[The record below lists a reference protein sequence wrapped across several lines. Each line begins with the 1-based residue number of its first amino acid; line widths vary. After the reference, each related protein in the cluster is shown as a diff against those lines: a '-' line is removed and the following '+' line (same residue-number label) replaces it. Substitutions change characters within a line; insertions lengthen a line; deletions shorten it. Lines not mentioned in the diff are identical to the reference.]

1 MSRSTRLSHTGLQD
15 LLAVAAIATA
25 VALPV
30 LLLSVG
36 GGVSAHERA
45 ALQSSGF
52 EITVS
57 APGLHGIGDAH
68 DLAHQIDAIPNVS
81 AASPVLSAAI
91 DLFGPGGATEPALAE
106 GVIPAAFVATLSPA
120 EAGAFPSPLPLGD
133 PGDTLHFAN
142 GTYAGPATDDVLVA
156 SPLATA
162 LGVSVGSSVQIAN
175 GPNVSTATP
184 FSVTGVFGTPGGP
197 LGPIAGFAVVLPLSD
212 LQLLTGTARENGTSG
227 TLLDQAD
234 SVEVSL
240 AGSAAAQPAAV
251 SRAASA
257 IQSLVPYFGVTT
269 LSDEVAQLDQAGA
282 VLTGFYLA
290 LSSTAVAIGL
300 LFLTLVLLRR
310 VEAERRSIG
319 IRRAIGLPAR
329 GIVGRLV
336 GRATALAT
344 AGVAG
349 GIVAGYV
356 AVEVLERFGSGEVPA
371 IAGLAVFD
379 PLTLLEL
386 GAGTVGLCLLA
397 SGFAARAA
405 LRMPLAEALR

>member
-1 MSRSTRLSHTGLQD
+1 MSRTTRLSHTALQD

-36 GGVSAHERA
+36 GGVSAHERS

-57 APGLHGIGDAH
+57 APGTHGIGDAH
-68 DLAHQIDAIPNVS
+68 ALARQIDGIPNVS
-81 AASPVLSAAI
+81 AASPVLSAPI

-106 GVIPAAFVATLSPA
+106 GVIPAAFAATLSP
-120 EAGAFPSPLPLGD
+120 EESGAFPTPLPLGD
-133 PGDTLHFAN
+133 PNDAIHFAN

-156 SPLATA
+156 SPLAAA
-162 LGVSVGSSVQIAN
+162 LNVSLGSTLRIAN
-175 GPNVSTATP
+175 GPNVSASTP
-184 FSVTGVFGTPGGP
+184 YAVTGVFGAPGGP
-197 LGPIAGFAVVLPLSD
+197 LGPIAGFAVVLSLSD

-227 TLLDQAD
+227 LLLDQAD

-240 AGSAAAQPAAV
+240 AGSAGANPAAV
-251 SRAASA
+251 AQAASA
-257 IQSLVPYFGVTT
+257 IQALVPYFGVTT

-300 LFLTLVLLRR
+300 IFLTMVLLRR

-319 IRRAIGLPAR
+319 IRRAIGLPAL
-329 GIVGRLV
+329 GIVGRFV
-336 GRATALAT
+336 GRATVLAT

-349 GIVAGYV
+349 GIVAGYLTV
-356 AVEVLERFGSGEVPA
+356 QVLQTYGSGEVPA
-371 IAGLAVFD
+371 IAALAVFD
-379 PLTLLEL
+379 PRTLLEL
-386 GAGTVGLCLLA
+386 AVGTVALCVLA

-405 LRMPLAEALR
+405 LRLPLAEALR

>member
-1 MSRSTRLSHTGLQD
+1 MSRSVRLSHTALQD

-36 GGVSAHERA
+36 GGVSSHERT
-45 ALQSSGF
+45 ALESSGF

-57 APGLHGIGDAH
+57 APGMHGIGNAH
-68 DLAHQIDAIPNVS
+68 ALARQIDGVPNVS
-81 AASPVLSAAI
+81 AASPVLSAAV

-106 GVIPAAFVATLSPA
+106 GVLPGPFLATLSP
-120 EAGAFPSPLPLGD
+120 EESDAFPTPLPLGD
-133 PGDTLHFAN
+133 PTDAVHFAN

-156 SPLATA
+156 SPLAAA
-162 LGVSVGSSVQIAN
+162 LGVSAGATLRLAD
-175 GPNVSTATP
+175 GPNLSLAVP
-184 FSVTGVFGTPGGP
+184 FTVTGLFGTPGGP

-212 LQLLTGTARENGTSG
+212 LQLLTGTARENGTTG
-227 TLLDQAD
+227 PLLDEAD

-240 AGSAAAQPAAV
+240 TGAAGADPAAV
-251 SRAASA
+251 TGAAAA
-257 IQSLVPYFGVTT
+257 IQGLVPYYGVTT
-269 LSDEVAQLDQAGA
+269 LSNEVAQLDQADA

-290 LSSTAVAIGL
+290 LSSTAVVIGL

-329 GIVGRLV
+329 EIVGRLV
-336 GRATALAT
+336 GRAALLAS
-344 AGVAG
+344 AGVLG
-349 GIVAGYV
+349 GVVAGVV
-356 AVEVLERFGSGEVPA
+356 AVRVLEAYGTGSVPA
-371 IAGLAVFD
+371 IAALAVFD

-386 GAGTVGLCLLA
+386 GAGTVALCLVA

-405 LRMPLAEALR
+405 LRLPLAEALR